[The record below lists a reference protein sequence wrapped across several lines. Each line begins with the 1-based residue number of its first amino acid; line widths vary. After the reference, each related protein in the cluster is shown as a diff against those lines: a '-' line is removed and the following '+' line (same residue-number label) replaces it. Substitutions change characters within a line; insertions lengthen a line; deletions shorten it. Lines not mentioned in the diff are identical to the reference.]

1 MAENLT
7 NLRSDYTQ
15 GELIESEAGD
25 DPIALLQSWLD
36 LAIAAKLPEPNAM
49 TLATATPQGRPSGRV
64 VLLRQLDEQGLVFF
78 TNYNS
83 RKGQEISANP
93 WVALTFWWGAL
104 EKQVRITGTIAKV
117 TEAESLAYFQSRP
130 RASQLG
136 AWASDQSQVIPD
148 RQFLE
153 AKLQHLQQQYPEGMD
168 IPKPKHWGGFRVTP
182 MEMEFW
188 QGRRSRLHDR
198 LLFQKQTDNHWNRCR
213 LAP

>member
-83 RKGQEISANP
+83 RKGQEITANP

-104 EKQVRITGTIAKV
+104 EKQVRITGTIAKI

-136 AWASDQSQVIPD
+136 AWASDQSQIIPD

-153 AKLQHLQQQYPEGMD
+153 AKLQCLQQQYPEGMD
-168 IPKPKHWGGFRVTP
+168 IPKPTHWGGFRVTP

-198 LLFQKQTDNHWNRCR
+198 LLFQKQADNHWSRCR